1 MKIAVK
7 VLSIISIIGGLLG
20 AIIFFVIQG
29 AAKQL
34 VQEEFEAGRLVVNGT
49 TQLTQAEVD
58 AFKGIVAG
66 VMVFFGII
74 CLLTIVLHAL
84 NIYFSSKDNKTGI
97 LVIAIV
103 DFVFGSFILAIL
115 NFLDYLDIGKQKK
128 VEELKFKN
136 LE

>member
-7 VLSIISIIGGLLG
+7 VLSIISIIAGLLG
-20 AIIFFVIQG
+20 AIIFFAVQG

-34 VQEEFEAGRLVVNGT
+34 VQEEFEAGRLVVNGS

-103 DFVFGSFILAIL
+103 DFVFGSFILAVL
-115 NFLDYLDIGKQKK
+115 NFLDYLDIGKQKR
-128 VEELKFKN
+128 VEELEVEN

>member
-128 VEELKFKN
+128 VEELEVKN

>member
-115 NFLDYLDIGKQKK
+115 NFLDYLDIGKQKR
-128 VEELKFKN
+128 VEELEVKN

>member
-20 AIIFFVIQG
+20 AIIFFAVQG

-128 VEELKFKN
+128 VEELEVKN

>member
-1 MKIAVK
+1 MKRS
-7 VLSIISIIGGLLG
+7 LSCPFGS
-20 AIIFFVIQG
+20 
-29 AAKQL
+29 
-34 VQEEFEAGRLVVNGT
+34 GRL
-49 TQLTQAEVD
+49 LPCSAL
-58 AFKGIVAG
+58 
-66 VMVFFGII
+66 I

-115 NFLDYLDIGKQKK
+115 NFLDYLDIGKQKR
-128 VEELKFKN
+128 VEELEVEN

>member
-29 AAKQL
+29 ATKQF
-34 VQEEFEAGRLVVNGT
+34 VQEEFEAGRLVINGT

-58 AFKGIVAG
+58 AFKGVVAG

-103 DFVFGSFILAIL
+103 DFVFGSFILAVL
-115 NFLDYLDIGKQKK
+115 NFLDYLDIGKQKR
-128 VEELKFKN
+128 VEELEVKN

>member
-20 AIIFFVIQG
+20 AIIFFAVQG

-115 NFLDYLDIGKQKK
+115 NFLDYLDIGKQKR
-128 VEELKFKN
+128 VEELEVKN

>member
-20 AIIFFVIQG
+20 AIIFFAIQG

-58 AFKGIVAG
+58 TFKGIVAG
-66 VMVFFGII
+66 VMVFFGIL

-103 DFVFGSFILAIL
+103 DFVFGSFILAVL
-115 NFLDYLDIGKQKK
+115 NFLDYLDIGKQKR
-128 VEELKFKN
+128 VEELEVKN

>member
-115 NFLDYLDIGKQKK
+115 NFLDYLDIGKQKR
-128 VEELKFKN
+128 VEELEVEN

>member
-20 AIIFFVIQG
+20 AIIFFAIQG

-58 AFKGIVAG
+58 TFKGIVAG
-66 VMVFFGII
+66 VMVFFGIL

-84 NIYFSSKDNKTGI
+84 NIYFSSKDNKTGF
-97 LVIAIV
+97 LVISIV
-103 DFVFGSFILAIL
+103 DFVFVSFILAVL
-115 NFLDYLDIGKQKK
+115 NFLDYLDIGKQKR
-128 VEELKFKN
+128 VEELEVKN